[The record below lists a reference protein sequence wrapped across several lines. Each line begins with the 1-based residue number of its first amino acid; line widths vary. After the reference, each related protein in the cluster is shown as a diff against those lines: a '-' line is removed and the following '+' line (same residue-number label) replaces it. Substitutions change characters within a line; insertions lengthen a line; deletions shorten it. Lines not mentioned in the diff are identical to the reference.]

1 MEDKGC
7 GRELLH
13 VLVHFGMYHGVY
25 NQNGLFSARI
35 VIGESKNSQA
45 MLVSRRYHLLQISQR
60 DILNSIER
68 EMSGDLKEGF
78 KAVGRNH
85 M

>member
-1 MEDKGC
+1 MMKT
-7 GRELLH
+7 L
-13 VLVHFGMYHGVY
+13 VY

-35 VIGESKNSQA
+35 VIGESKYSQA